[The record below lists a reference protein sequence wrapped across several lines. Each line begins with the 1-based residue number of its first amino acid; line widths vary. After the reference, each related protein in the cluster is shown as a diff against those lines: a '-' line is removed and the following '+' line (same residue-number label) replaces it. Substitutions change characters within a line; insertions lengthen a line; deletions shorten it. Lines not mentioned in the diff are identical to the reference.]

1 MNYLTH
7 KYRIIIILCTTLL
20 SGCNKLLDEKS
31 DLKLSTPESVQDF
44 QALLDRV
51 TDVNTNYAGSGE
63 VSSDN
68 YYLTD
73 AGYAGLKN
81 EEDKRLYTWQPDHV
95 ALSGTSGNDWRNC
108 YRTIYSANSVI
119 YGIGEKHLGGADD
132 VKGQALAIRASRY
145 LDAMI
150 VWAPVYNKATAD
162 RELGVPLRLDPDMNP
177 ASKRASVKACFD
189 QIIQDLNEAKELLPV
204 KPISVT
210 RASKGFANGLLART
224 YLYMGD
230 YKSALV
236 NALEGLNYNNLLI
249 DYNTLNANDKV
260 PIKDMNVEFVF
271 WGTMRLAPP
280 IGVSI
285 AFIPETLYNLYEE
298 NDLRKEMLFTKNV
311 NGTISFRGDYTGSSN
326 SKIMGITTAE
336 LYLIAAEGY
345 ARTGQLLE
353 AEKMVEKLQSN
364 RWKKGKYSPAKGLRQ
379 EELIALILQER
390 RKELLFRGLRWGDLK
405 RLNRDGANITLIR
418 YVAGTNYTLP
428 PNDKRYA
435 IAIPEDII
443 DMSGIEQNER

>member
-1 MNYLTH
+1 M
-7 KYRIIIILCTTLL
+7 C
-20 SGCNKLLDEKS
+20 GCNKLLDEKS

-63 VSSDN
+63 VCSDN

-73 AGYAGLKN
+73 VGYAGLKN

-95 ALSGTSGNDWRNC
+95 ALSGTSGNDWRYC

-119 YGIGEKHLGGADD
+119 YGVEDKHLTGADD

-177 ASKRASVKACFD
+177 SSKRASVKACFD
-189 QIIQDLNEAKELLPV
+189 QIIKDLNEAKELLPA
-204 KPISVT
+204 KPISLT
-210 RASKGFANGLLART
+210 RASKGFAYGLLART

-230 YKSALV
+230 YKLALI
-236 NALEGLNYNNLLI
+236 NALEGLKYNNLLI
-249 DYNTLNANDKV
+249 DYNTLNANDKF

-280 IGVSI
+280 IGAAI
-285 AFIPETLYNLYEE
+285 ACIPAALFDLYEE
-298 NDLRKEMLFTKNV
+298 NDLRKQMLFIKNA
-311 NGTISFRGDYTGSSN
+311 NGTIAFRGDYTGSSN
-326 SKIMGITTAE
+326 GKIMGITTAE
-336 LYLIAAEGY
+336 IYLIAAESY
-345 ARTGQLLE
+345 AREGDLIK
-353 AEKMVEKLQSN
+353 AEKMIDKLRSN
-364 RWKKGKYSPAKGLRQ
+364 RWKKGSYGPVDDLGK
-379 EELIALILQER
+379 EELITLILQER

-418 YVAGTNYTLP
+418 SVAGTSYTLP

-435 IAIPEDII
+435 IAIPEDIV
-443 DMSGIEQNER
+443 DLSGIKQNER

>member
-1 MNYLTH
+1 MNYITH
-7 KYRIIIILCTTLL
+7 KYRIIIILCMTLL
-20 SGCNKLLDEKS
+20 SSCNKLLDEKS
-31 DLKLSTPESVQDF
+31 DLRLSTPESVQDF

-51 TDVNTNYAGSGE
+51 TDVNINYAGSGE
-63 VSSDN
+63 VCSDN

-81 EEDKRLYTWQPDHV
+81 EEDKSLYIWQPDHV
-95 ALSGTSGNDWRNC
+95 ALSGTSGNDWRYC
-108 YRTIYSANSVI
+108 YKTIYSANSVI
-119 YGIGEKHLGGADD
+119 YGIGEKSLAGADD

-162 RELGVPLRLDPDMNP
+162 RDLGVPLRLDPDMNP

-230 YKSALV
+230 YKLALA
-236 NALEGLNYNNLLI
+236 NALEGLKYNNLLI

-298 NDLRKEMLFTKNV
+298 NDLRKEMLFNKNA

-353 AEKMVEKLQSN
+353 AEKMVGKLQSN
-364 RWKKGKYSPAKGLRQ
+364 RWKKGKYSPVKGLGQ

-418 YVAGTNYTLP
+418 SVAGTNYTLP